1 MARDS
6 EAESS
11 MMQTDKLCVS
21 RSSLLAAD
29 VTTARGQVLDDGQ
42 AAEKDFRSALEIA
55 RQQHDSFR
63 EASALL
69 NLSNEALIQEHYD
82 RSVEWSQ
89 ASFQICNRYGY
100 GLIEEKCEGNL
111 GWSYFRLGNYDEAI
125 SLLRQSERSANALK
139 AESDEV
145 AWLNDLGL
153 VEERIGQLAAA
164 RRDYEAALSNAQQ
177 QHDKDQTTIAL
188 DELAFLSIR
197 ISDWN
202 NAQKFSEL
210 ALKSARD
217 DQDHPLELQALL
229 AQGLIAS
236 HRGNLKAAETLL
248 AQVANDPKHDRQS
261 LRWEAQAS
269 LADLYAKER
278 DLPAAATQYRVS
290 LSTAA
295 QARCSIRA
303 QELRLPFSVNTSSV
317 YDRYIDFLVQQG
329 KTAEALTVAD
339 ESRALTLAE
348 GMGVDGKK
356 CLAAEDSF
364 NPQQLARRTKSTI
377 LVYWLGAEH
386 SYLWAIDGSRMKLYP
401 LPPAAEIE
409 SAVAAYGQSLVGPWD
424 VLQTQDKHGEYLYQT
439 LAAPAAEFFHQDG
452 RVVVVA
458 DGALSGLGFDSLI
471 VSGDGPQAHPHY
483 WIDDVTVENAS
494 SMRLLAKAPAHRM
507 PTGGKLLLLGDPLP
521 VSEFPTLPHAADE
534 VATVKASFSAANEQV
549 YEQAAATSSSYLASH
564 PEQFAYI
571 DFVAHGSAS
580 LTDPLD
586 SAVVLSPPLTSATAS
601 GSGADTA
608 YKLYAR
614 DIVTHPVKAELV
626 TISACSSAGKRIYK
640 GEGLVGLSWAFLGA
654 GAHNVIGT
662 LWDISDDASPQLMS
676 VLYSE
681 LGKGSAPDAA
691 LRAAKLSL
699 LHSNGVLHKPIYWAA
714 FQLYT
719 RS

>member
-1 MARDS
+1 MDLARKG
-6 EAESS
+6 E
-11 MMQTDKLCVS
+11 
-21 RSSLLAAD
+21 
-29 VTTARGQVLDDGQ
+29 
-42 AAEKDFRSALEIA
+42 
-55 RQQHDSFR
+55 
-63 EASALL
+63 
-69 NLSNEALIQEHYD
+69 D
-82 RSVEWSQ
+82 R
-89 ASFQICNRYGY
+89 
-100 GLIEEKCEGNL
+100 
-111 GWSYFRLGNYDEAI
+111 
-125 SLLRQSERSANALK
+125 
-139 AESDEV
+139 
-145 AWLNDLGL
+145 
-153 VEERIGQLAAA
+153 
-164 RRDYEAALSNAQQ
+164 
-177 QHDKDQTTIAL
+177 
-188 DELAFLSIR
+188 
-197 ISDWN
+197 
-202 NAQKFSEL
+202 
-210 ALKSARD
+210 
-217 DQDHPLELQALL
+217 PLELAAMF

-236 HRGNLKAAETLL
+236 RKGDEASAERLL
-248 AQVANDPKHDRQS
+248 SEVARDPGLDRRS
-261 LRWEAQAS
+261 VRWEAQTA
-269 LADLYAKER
+269 LAGLYSSAGR
-278 DLPAAATQYRVS
+278 AAVAGAQYK
-290 LSTAA
+290 AA
-295 QARCSIRA
+295 LETVRQARCSIEH
-303 QELRLPFSVNTSSV
+303 QDLRLAFLTNATRV
-317 YDRYIDFLVQQG
+317 YDSYIDFLVERG
-329 KTAEALTVAD
+329 RVAEALQAAD

-364 NPQQLARRTKSTI
+364 NPQQLARRTKATI

-409 SAVAAYGQSLVGPWD
+409 SSVAAYHQSLVGPWD

-439 LAAPAAEFFHQDG
+439 LVAPAAEFFHRDG
-452 RVVVVA
+452 RIIVVA

-471 VSGDGPQAHPHY
+471 VSGVEAGDRPHY
-483 WIDDVTVENAS
+483 WIDDVIIENAS
-494 SMRLLAKAPAHRM
+494 SMRLLATASSHR
-507 PTGGKLLLLGDPLP
+507 PSPNGKLLLLGNPLP
-521 VSEFPTLPHAADE
+521 VAEFPTLPHAAEE
-534 VATVKASFSAANEQV
+534 VERVRSNFPAAGQQV
-549 YEQAAATSSSYLASH
+549 YERASATSGSYLASH

-586 SAVVLSPPLTSATAS
+586 SAVVLSPAT
-601 GSGADTA
+601 GSGTDAA

-681 LGKGSAPDAA
+681 LGKGSTPDAA

-699 LHSNGVLHKPIYWAA
+699 LHSSGVFHKPIYWAA

>member
-1 MARDS
+1 M
-6 EAESS
+6 
-11 MMQTDKLCVS
+11 
-21 RSSLLAAD
+21 
-29 VTTARGQVLDDGQ
+29 DDGPL
-42 AAEKDFRSALEIA
+42 AVADFQKALNIA
-55 RQQHDSFR
+55 RKQHDAFR
-63 EASALL
+63 EANSLL
-69 NLSNEALIQEHYD
+69 DLSDEMLNQERYEE
-82 RSVEWSQ
+82 SIGFGQ
-89 ASFQICNRYGY
+89 ASKKIAQENGFKKC
-100 GLIEEKCEGNL
+100 EETAEGNL
-111 GWSYFRLGNYDEAI
+111 AWDYFKLGNLDEAAA
-125 SLLRQSERSANALK
+125 LFGQAEESAHIIK
-139 AESDEV
+139 AGSDEIL
-145 AWLNDLGL
+145 WLNDLGV
-153 VEERIGQLAAA
+153 VEEQTGQLSAAK
-164 RRDYEAALSNAQQ
+164 RDYEAALKAAQEQ
-177 QHDKDQTTIAL
+177 QDKDQTTTAL

-197 ISDWN
+197 IGDWES
-202 NAQKFSEL
+202 AQRYSER
-210 ALKSARD
+210 ALTSARED
-217 DQDHPLELQALL
+217 KDHPLELQALL

-236 HRGNLKAAETLL
+236 HRGDLKAAETLL
-248 AQVANDPKHDRQS
+248 TLVANDPKHDRQS

-269 LADLYAKER
+269 LADLYAKEQNPR
-278 DLPAAATQYRVS
+278 AASAQYRVA

-295 QARCSIRA
+295 QARCSIHT

-348 GMGVDGKK
+348 GTGVDGKK
-356 CLAAEDSF
+356 CLASEDSF
-364 NPQQLARRTKSTI
+364 NPRQLARRAKATI
-377 LVYWLGAEH
+377 LVYWLGGEH
-386 SYLWAIDGSRMKLYP
+386 SYLWAIDDGRMKLYP

-409 SAVAAYGQSLVGPWD
+409 SAAAAYQRSLVGPWD
-424 VLQTQDKHGEYLYQT
+424 VLQTEDKHGEYLYRT
-439 LAAPAAEFFHQDG
+439 LVAPAAEFFHRDG

-471 VSGDGPQAHPHY
+471 VPGNGNGPQPHY
-483 WIDDVTVENAS
+483 WIDDVIVENAS
-494 SMRLLAKAPAHRM
+494 SMRLLANAPAHRAAANR
-507 PTGGKLLLLGDPLP
+507 KLLLLGNPLP
-521 VSEFPTLPHAADE
+521 VAEFPTLPHAADE
-534 VATVKASFSAANEQV
+534 VAKVKSNFPVASRQV
-549 YEQAAATSSSYLASH
+549 FEQASATSGSYLASH

-586 SAVVLSPPLTSATAS
+586 SAVVLSPTSRSNDGS
-601 GSGADTA
+601 GSDAA

-614 DIVTHPVKAELV
+614 DIVAHPVKAELV

-654 GAHNVIGT
+654 GARNVIGT

-681 LGKGSAPDAA
+681 LGKGAAPDAA

-699 LHSNGVLHKPIYWAA
+699 LHSSGVFHKPIYWAA